1 MKLLPSAP
9 AVKSQTKKISADSI
23 RTKETDDKGFYV
35 SKKKLISVKSRVIKI
50 EKLLGGQNK
59 LYERQKKKS
68 LVEEEKKTREK
79 EESKLEKP
87 KKKDEDKDSKK
98 LLKGPKL
105 GFLDRIKNFIGKL
118 LLGFIAVKLVPYL
131 PDLIRFLPKVISVVD
146 WVTDFGIGIVD
157 GFGTFVKSAYE
168 LRDKTIGFI
177 DDLGGE
183 SLVNNFKKFEGAVDT
198 VITTLVFAAA
208 AGGKG
213 GILDAGMEVLGDR
226 LTQRG
231 AQQAAQQ
238 VTSNVAGQAARTGG
252 MAAGTAAAI
261 VGGVGLLSSALGE
274 GAFQLRG
281 SGKKTEE
288 LAKKNYD
295 KHKDKWA
302 IDPRR
307 ALSWGMYQAARFGNT
322 MLSTVGFLLDVVGAP
337 FRYAIELIRYPFL
350 NEEDKKKQAKNLA
363 KFDARIR
370 EDVRKALN
378 MVTFGTAFKEKGSFG
393 NMFGNDAAQ
402 KEMMSKM
409 AGGGITRGGKTKTG
423 IRRGIKQEKTYKREI
438 VKEPSPTKF
447 ETKNKSLKEASK
459 NLDKTKYFGPI
470 LAASAKVLNKEKPSQ
485 QDYNN
490 VGLGLNLLISKGI
503 EQQQL
508 KGGVVAAFAEG
519 GMVNEDFLEAA
530 GRGSDISDWVSKTFK
545 NEFER
550 DLQKTLNLIDK
561 GKEGPD
567 KSDPTLTTPDGGV
580 PSGPLTEGQWGPLLD
595 LIAGKESGGNYEAMY
610 PGTTLKGATKMT
622 IAEVARISTGAVGKY
637 QQLPQYL
644 VGRARAAGLNPDRD
658 LYSPKNQ
665 EKIIIEVNIKGRGGQ
680 KWLNGEITT
689 EQFMQGL
696 SQEFSSL
703 PNAQGRFHYPGQ
715 RSSMTPEK
723 IKAALA
729 KVKGGGYSQEEIAA
743 SRLSTG
749 PLGTG
754 RASSV
759 DQFTSIAQGYGLS
772 LTSSYRP
779 GDRGFHGKNRARD
792 YSNDSVGN
800 GTPQQLAFAK
810 KLASEYGASLA
821 QLIYTPLGFG
831 IANGRRVPLSYWGAA
846 TNAAHYHH
854 VHVALAKGGKVN
866 KLTRA
871 IIGEEGPEFV
881 IDANSTK
888 ALEDNFPGF
897 LHALNHAKYDQAIG
911 VLRSY
916 ASYEAGAAQQAQ
928 IPVNIINTIV
938 QSQTQS
944 TPIIMSGGGNVDD
957 YGEALAAGQ

>member
-9 AVKSQTKKISADSI
+9 TIKSQTKKISADSI
-23 RTKETDDKGFYV
+23 RGGESGGGLYV
-35 SKKKLISVKSRVIKI
+35 SKKNLISVKSRVIKI

-79 EESKLEKP
+79 QESQLEKP
-87 KKKDEDKDSKK
+87 KEKEDDKDSKK

-105 GFLDRIKNFIGKL
+105 GFLDRIKNFIGKV
-118 LLGFIAVKLVPYL
+118 LLGFIAVRLVPYL
-131 PDLIRFLPKVISVVD
+131 PKLLELFPKVISAVD
-146 WVTDFGIGIVD
+146 WVTDVGIGFID
-157 GFGTFVKSAYE
+157 GLGSFVQSAYE
-168 LRDKTIGFI
+168 LRTKTLGFI
-177 DDLGGE
+177 KDFGGDFALNLF
-183 SLVNNFKKFEGAVDT
+183 SKFEGAVGK
-198 VITTLVFAAA
+198 VIEAAIIIAMSSGGEGGLLETGFDLVKDRFA
-208 AGGKG
+208 
-213 GILDAGMEVLGDR
+213 
-226 LTQRG
+226 QRG
-231 AQQAAQQ
+231 AQQAA
-238 VTSNVAGQAARTGG
+238 SNVAGQAARTGG

-261 VGGVGLLSSALGE
+261 VGGVGLLASALGE

-288 LAKKNYD
+288 IAKKNYD
-295 KHKDKWA
+295 QHKDKWK

-307 ALSWGMYQAARFGNT
+307 VLSWGLYQAARFGNT

-350 NEEDKKKQAKNLA
+350 NEEDKKKQATNLA

-370 EDVRKALN
+370 EDIRKALN
-378 MVTFGTAFKEKGSFG
+378 MVTFGAAFKEKGSFG
-393 NMFGNDAAQ
+393 NIFGNDEAQ

-409 AGGGITRGGKTKTG
+409 AGGGITRGGRAQTG
-423 IRRGIKQEKTYKREI
+423 IRRGIRQGKTYKREI
-438 VKEPSPTKF
+438 VKKPTPTKF
-447 ETKNKSLKEASK
+447 ETKNESLKEASET
-459 NLDKTKYFGPI
+459 LDKTKYFGPI
-470 LAASAKVLNKEKPSQ
+470 LSVSAKVLNNEKPTQ

-508 KGGVVAAFAEG
+508 KGGLVAAFAEG

-530 GRGSDISDWVSKTFK
+530 GKGSDISDWVSKTFR

-567 KSDPTLTTPDGGV
+567 KSDPTLTGPDGGV

-622 IAEVARISTGAVGKY
+622 IAEVARIATGAVGKY

-772 LTSSYRP
+772 LTSSYRR

-846 TNAAHYHH
+846 TNAAHYDH
-854 VHVALAKGGKVN
+854 VHVALAKGGKVK

-881 IDANSTK
+881 IDADSTK

-897 LHALNHAKYDQAIG
+897 LDALNHAKYDQAIG
-911 VLRSY
+911 ILRNY
-916 ASYEAGAAQQAQ
+916 ASYEAGATQQVQ
-928 IPVNIINTIV
+928 VPINIINNIV
-938 QSQTQS
+938 QSQS
-944 TPIIMSGGGNVDD
+944 KSRSSMVSVGGGGSVDD
-957 YGEALAAGQ
+957 YSEALAAGQ

>member
-9 AVKSQTKKISADSI
+9 TIKSQTKNISADSI
-23 RTKETDDKGFYV
+23 RGGERGGGLYV
-35 SKKKLISVKSRVIKI
+35 SKKNLISIKSRVIKI
-50 EKLLGGQNK
+50 EKLLGGKNK

-79 EESKLEKP
+79 QESQLEKP
-87 KKKDEDKDSKK
+87 KEKEDDKDSKK

-105 GFLDRIKNFIGKL
+105 GFLDRIKNFIGKV
-118 LLGFIAVKLVPYL
+118 LLGFIAVRLVPYL
-131 PDLIRFLPKVISVVD
+131 PKLLELFPKVISAVD
-146 WVTDFGIGIVD
+146 WVTDVGIGFID
-157 GFGTFVKSAYE
+157 GLGSFVQSAYE
-168 LRDKTIGFI
+168 LRTKTLGFI
-177 DDLGGE
+177 KDFGGDFALNLF
-183 SLVNNFKKFEGAVDT
+183 SKFEGAVGK
-198 VITTLVFAAA
+198 VIEAAIIIAMSSGGEGGLLETGFDLVKDRFA
-208 AGGKG
+208 
-213 GILDAGMEVLGDR
+213 
-226 LTQRG
+226 QRG
-231 AQQAAQQ
+231 AQQAA
-238 VTSNVAGQAARTGG
+238 SNVAGQAARTGG

-261 VGGVGLLSSALGE
+261 VGGVGLLASALGE

-288 LAKKNYD
+288 IAKKNYD
-295 KHKDKWA
+295 QHKDKWK

-307 ALSWGMYQAARFGNT
+307 VLSWGLYQAARFGNT
-322 MLSTVGFLLDVVGAP
+322 MLSTLGFLLDVVGAP

-350 NEEDKKKQAKNLA
+350 NEEDKKKQATNLA

-370 EDVRKALN
+370 EDIRKALN
-378 MVTFGTAFKEKGSFG
+378 MVTFGAAFKEKGSFG
-393 NMFGNDAAQ
+393 NIFGNDEAQ

-409 AGGGITRGGKTKTG
+409 AGGGITRGGRAQTG
-423 IRRGIKQEKTYKREI
+423 IRRGIRQGKTYKREI
-438 VKEPSPTKF
+438 VKKPAPTKF
-447 ETKNKSLKEASK
+447 ETKNESLKEASET
-459 NLDKTKYFGPI
+459 LDKTKYFGPI
-470 LAASAKVLNKEKPSQ
+470 LSVSAKVLNNEKPTQ

-508 KGGVVAAFAEG
+508 KGGLVAAFAEG

-530 GRGSDISDWVSKTFK
+530 GKGSDISDWVSKTFR

-567 KSDPTLTTPDGGV
+567 KSDPTLTGPDGGV
-580 PSGPLTEGQWGPLLD
+580 LSGPLTEGQWGPLLD

-622 IAEVARISTGAVGKY
+622 IAEVARIATGAVGKY

-772 LTSSYRP
+772 LTSSYRR

-846 TNAAHYHH
+846 TNAAHYDH
-854 VHVALAKGGKVN
+854 VHVALAKGGKVK

-881 IDANSTK
+881 IDADSTK

-897 LHALNHAKYDQAIG
+897 LDALNHAKYDRAIG
-911 VLRSY
+911 VLRNY
-916 ASYEAGAAQQAQ
+916 ASYESGATQQVQ
-928 IPVNIINTIV
+928 LSNTIINNIV
-938 QSQTQS
+938 QSQPQK
-944 TPIIMSGGGNVDD
+944 PVVVMSGVDSVDD
-957 YGEALAAGQ
+957 YGESLAAGQ

>member
-231 AQQAAQQ
+231 AQQAA
-238 VTSNVAGQAARTGG
+238 SNVAGQAARTGG

-261 VGGVGLLSSALGE
+261 VGGVGLLASALGE

-409 AGGGITRGGKTKTG
+409 AGGGITRGGERISSVSRGLKRETKTPP
-423 IRRGIKQEKTYKREI
+423 RVIKRDSK
-438 VKEPSPTKF
+438 
-447 ETKNKSLKEASK
+447 ETKIKPGSQIGGKSKIE
-459 NLDKTKYFGPI
+459 
-470 LAASAKVLNKEKPSQ
+470 KVFPE
-485 QDYNN
+485 
-490 VGLGLNLLISKGI
+490 SKGWKCNEKRQNNCSINFSFVFSKRIGI
-503 EQQQL
+503 E
-508 KGGVVAAFAEG
+508 KF
-519 GMVNEDFLEAA
+519 
-530 GRGSDISDWVSKTFK
+530 
-545 NEFER
+545 
-550 DLQKTLNLIDK
+550 
-561 GKEGPD
+561 
-567 KSDPTLTTPDGGV
+567 
-580 PSGPLTEGQWGPLLD
+580 
-595 LIAGKESGGNYEAMY
+595 
-610 PGTTLKGATKMT
+610 
-622 IAEVARISTGAVGKY
+622 
-637 QQLPQYL
+637 
-644 VGRARAAGLNPDRD
+644 
-658 LYSPKNQ
+658 
-665 EKIIIEVNIKGRGGQ
+665 
-680 KWLNGEITT
+680 
-689 EQFMQGL
+689 
-696 SQEFSSL
+696 SQS
-703 PNAQGRFHYPGQ
+703 
-715 RSSMTPEK
+715 
-723 IKAALA
+723 
-729 KVKGGGYSQEEIAA
+729 
-743 SRLSTG
+743 
-749 PLGTG
+749 
-754 RASSV
+754 
-759 DQFTSIAQGYGLS
+759 
-772 LTSSYRP
+772 
-779 GDRGFHGKNRARD
+779 
-792 YSNDSVGN
+792 
-800 GTPQQLAFAK
+800 
-810 KLASEYGASLA
+810 
-821 QLIYTPLGFG
+821 
-831 IANGRRVPLSYWGAA
+831 W
-846 TNAAHYHH
+846 
-854 VHVALAKGGKVN
+854 
-866 KLTRA
+866 
-871 IIGEEGPEFV
+871 
-881 IDANSTK
+881 
-888 ALEDNFPGF
+888 
-897 LHALNHAKYDQAIG
+897 
-911 VLRSY
+911 
-916 ASYEAGAAQQAQ
+916 
-928 IPVNIINTIV
+928 
-938 QSQTQS
+938 
-944 TPIIMSGGGNVDD
+944 
-957 YGEALAAGQ
+957 